1 MQVRQILGKV
11 FADWKREEKFCGYL
25 DDIILCVIVY
35 YDTGGMDDEYI
46 LYRRIALQREK
57 YSG

>member
-1 MQVRQILGKV
+1 MERGGKI
-11 FADWKREEKFCGYL
+11 RGYL

-35 YDTGGMDDEYI
+35 YDTGGIGDEYI